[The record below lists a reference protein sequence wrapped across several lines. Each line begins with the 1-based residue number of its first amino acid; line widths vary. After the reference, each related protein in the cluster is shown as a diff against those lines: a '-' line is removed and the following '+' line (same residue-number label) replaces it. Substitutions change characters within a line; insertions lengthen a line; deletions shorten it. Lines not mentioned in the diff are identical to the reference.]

1 MADTIKTLITG
12 VDQLS
17 PTLET
22 INKNVKGFQQG
33 LEDSGLGK
41 VPLENMIS
49 ESTLAQPL
57 IDAVKAAVGFETS
70 MAGVK
75 RSVTFDTPQQF
86 QAMSRDIL
94 DLSERLP
101 ESASGLAAI
110 VTEGAKANVP
120 RAELTGFATDAV
132 KMGIAFDQTAAQ
144 SGEMMGKWRSS
155 FEMTQPQV
163 AALSEKI
170 NVLGGNN
177 LEKQIATM
185 VTAMGPLGPV
195 AGRASGEIAAMG
207 ATLAGVD
214 VPTDVAAKGI
224 KSFMQSI
231 TEGGAAKAGAF
242 EALQLDINQLTQGM
256 QQDPSGTIEKVLK
269 AISTVDPGTQ
279 SAVITQLFGEESL
292 GAITP
297 LLKNLDV
304 LRSNLAKV
312 GEGVQSAGTIEQ
324 EFQANSETTAVAL
337 KEMENRVDRL
347 SINIG
352 SMFLPAMNETMAV
365 IGPMISQVAAL
376 AAEHPGVIKGVVGA
390 AIAFGVLQVAVIAAT
405 NASRVLSSVL
415 GMSPVGIIV
424 RALALAAGLLI
435 ANWSTVAPYFQAVW
449 AAIREPVM
457 ALWDVFKRVFGW
469 SAIGLIISNWQP
481 LSAFFVGLWDGIK
494 VLAAPVFDAMKTLFS
509 WKPIDTIV
517 SSWQSLSTFFVGLW
531 DEINVLAAP
540 VFDAM
545 KTLFGWTPIG
555 MIISNWQ
562 PLSEFF
568 SALWGVI
575 QALAS
580 PMIGYFKSMF
590 DWSPMDTIS
599 SAWQPVSSFFS
610 GLWETIKAEAAPVT
624 DALASLFDV
633 SPMELISAA
642 WQPVSGFF
650 TGIWEGIKAET
661 APLMDALTG
670 LFNWSPMGSINE
682 KWAPIKTFFSGLFT
696 DIKPFIDPILSW
708 FGMGSDDKSL
718 LQKATQKLNEFA
730 EERRVDNAG
739 PGGGKGAFLTADA
752 VQVSQLKQQQI
763 NQAMGI
769 PATSQL
775 LSAPNLPAPG
785 SLLLQQG
792 AGVGSRLEGELNI
805 RFENAPPGMRTE
817 QMQTNQPG
825 LTISPSVGY
834 RTLGAGAAS

>member
-1 MADTIKTLITG
+1 MANAIRTMITG

-17 PTLET
+17 PTLAT
-22 INKNVKGFQQG
+22 VRKNVNGFREG
-33 LEDSGLGK
+33 LENADLGSADNA
-41 VPLENMIS
+41 LTE
-49 ESTLAQPL
+49 PL
-57 IDAVKAAVGFETS
+57 IKAVKAAMGFETS

-75 RSVTFDTPQQF
+75 RSVKFDTPQQF

-101 ESASGLAAI
+101 ASASGIAAI
-110 VTEGAKANVP
+110 VSEGAKANVP
-120 RAELTGFATDAV
+120 REELTGFATDAV
-132 KMGIAFDQTAAQ
+132 KMGIAFDQTAAE

-155 FEMTQPQV
+155 FELTQPQV

-224 KSFMQSI
+224 KNFMQSI

-256 QQDPSGTIEKVLK
+256 QQNPSGTIEKVLN

-292 GAITP
+292 GAIKP

-312 GEGVQSAGTIEQ
+312 GEGVQSAGTVEQ
-324 EFQANSETTAVAL
+324 EFQANSELTANAL
-337 KEMENRVDRL
+337 EQMNNRVDRL

-352 SMFLPAMNETMAV
+352 SMFLPAMNEVMAV

-390 AIAFGVLQVAVIAAT
+390 AIAFGVLQMAVLAAA
-405 NASRVLSSVL
+405 NASKVLSMVIGL
-415 GMSPVGIIV
+415 SPVGMIV
-424 RALALAAGLLI
+424 RALALAAGFLI
-435 ANWSTVAPYFQAVW
+435 ANWSTVAPYFQALW

-457 ALWDVFKRVFGW
+457 AVWGVLKTLFAW
-469 SAIGLIISNWQP
+469 SPVGMIVSNWQP

-494 VLAAPVFDAMKTLFS
+494 A
-509 WKPIDTIV
+509 
-517 SSWQSLSTFFVGLW
+517 
-531 DEINVLAAP
+531 LAAP

-568 SALWGVI
+568 SALWDVI
-575 QALAS
+575 RALAS
-580 PMIGYFKSMF
+580 PVLGYFQTLF
-590 DWSPMDTIS
+590 DWSPMEVL
-599 SAWQPVSSFFS
+599 SAVWQPVSGFFT

-624 DALASLFDV
+624 DALAALFSV
-633 SPMELISAA
+633 SPMEVLSAV

-650 TGIWEGIKAET
+650 SGLWETIKAEA
-661 APLMDALTG
+661 APFTDMLMLMFD
-670 LFNWSPMGSINE
+670 WSPLGMISE
-682 KWAPIKTFFSGLFT
+682 KWEPIKTFFSGLFS
-696 DIKPFIDPILSW
+696 DIKPFLEPIMSW
-708 FGMGSDDKSL
+708 FGGGSGDKSL
-718 LQKATQKLNEFA
+718 LQKATQKLSEFA
-730 EERRVDNAG
+730 EGQRADNAG
-739 PGGGKGAFLTADA
+739 PGGGKGAFLTADT
-752 VQVSQLKQQQI
+752 VQASQLKQQQI

-775 LSAPNLPAPG
+775 LGAPNMPAPG

-792 AGVGSRLEGELNI
+792 AGTGSRLEGELNI
-805 RFENAPPGMRTE
+805 RFENAPAGMRTQ

-834 RTLGAGAAS
+834 RTLGAGAAA

>member
-297 LLKNLDV
+297 LLKSLDV

-415 GMSPVGIIV
+415 GMSPVGIVV

-457 ALWDVFKRVFGW
+457 ALWEVFKTVFGW
-469 SAIGLIISNWQP
+469 TAIGLVVSNWQP
-481 LSAFFVGLWDGIK
+481 LSAFFGGLWDGIK
-494 VLAAPVFDAMKTLFS
+494 TLAASAFDVMKTLFS
-509 WKPIDTIV
+509 W
-517 SSWQSLSTFFVGLW
+517 S
-531 DEINVLAAP
+531 
-540 VFDAM
+540 
-545 KTLFGWTPIG
+545 PIG
-555 MIISNWQ
+555 LIISNWE
-562 PLSEFF
+562 PLSAFF

-580 PMIGYFKSMF
+580 PVIGYFQSMF
-590 DWSPMDTIS
+590 DWSPMDM
-599 SAWQPVSSFFS
+599 V
-610 GLWETIKAEAAPVT
+610 
-624 DALASLFDV
+624 
-633 SPMELISAA
+633 SAA

-670 LFNWSPMGSINE
+670 LFNWSPMDSINE

-792 AGVGSRLEGELNI
+792 AGMGSRLEGELNI

>member
-75 RSVTFDTPQQF
+75 RSVTFETPQQF

-415 GMSPVGIIV
+415 GMSPVGIVV

-457 ALWDVFKRVFGW
+457 ALWEVFKTVFGW
-469 SAIGLIISNWQP
+469 TAIGLVVSNWQP
-481 LSAFFVGLWDGIK
+481 LSAFFGGLWDGIK
-494 VLAAPVFDAMKTLFS
+494 TLAASAFDVMKTLFS
-509 WKPIDTIV
+509 W
-517 SSWQSLSTFFVGLW
+517 S
-531 DEINVLAAP
+531 
-540 VFDAM
+540 
-545 KTLFGWTPIG
+545 PIG
-555 MIISNWQ
+555 LIISNWE
-562 PLSEFF
+562 PLSAFF

-580 PMIGYFKSMF
+580 PVIGYFQSMF
-590 DWSPMDTIS
+590 DWSPMDM
-599 SAWQPVSSFFS
+599 V
-610 GLWETIKAEAAPVT
+610 
-624 DALASLFDV
+624 
-633 SPMELISAA
+633 SAA

-670 LFNWSPMGSINE
+670 LFNWSPMDSINE

-708 FGMGSDDKSL
+708 FGMGSEDKSL

-739 PGGGKGAFLTADA
+739 PGGGKGAFLTSDA
-752 VQVSQLKQQQI
+752 VQVSQLKKQQI

>member
-22 INKNVKGFQQG
+22 INKNVKGFTEG
-33 LEDSGLGK
+33 LESSGLAE
-41 VPLENMIS
+41 VPLKDMIG
-49 ESTLAQPL
+49 ESALAQPL
-57 IDAVKAAVGFETS
+57 IDAVKAAMGFETS

-405 NASRVLSSVL
+405 TASKLLSSVL
-415 GMSPVGIIV
+415 GMSPVGIVV

-457 ALWDVFKRVFGW
+457 ALWEVFKTVFGW
-469 SAIGLIISNWQP
+469 SAIGLVVSNWQP

-494 VLAAPVFDAMKTLFS
+494 MLASSAFDVMKTLFS
-509 WKPIDTIV
+509 WSP
-517 SSWQSLSTFFVGLW
+517 LGL
-531 DEINVLAAP
+531 
-540 VFDAM
+540 
-545 KTLFGWTPIG
+545 
-555 MIISNWQ
+555 IISNWE
-562 PLSEFF
+562 PLSAFF

-580 PMIGYFKSMF
+580 PVIGYFQSMF
-590 DWSPMDTIS
+590 DWSPMDM
-599 SAWQPVSSFFS
+599 V
-610 GLWETIKAEAAPVT
+610 
-624 DALASLFDV
+624 
-633 SPMELISAA
+633 SAA

-670 LFNWSPMGSINE
+670 LFNWSPMDSINE

-708 FGMGSDDKSL
+708 FGIGSDDKSL

-730 EERRVDNAG
+730 EERRMDNAG

-792 AGVGSRLEGELNI
+792 TGVGSRLEGELNI

>member
-17 PTLET
+17 PTLAT
-22 INKNVKGFQQG
+22 VSKNVKGFTEG
-33 LEDSGLGK
+33 LESSGLAE
-41 VPLENMIS
+41 VPLKEMIG

-57 IDAVKAAVGFETS
+57 IDAVKAAMGFETS

-75 RSVTFDTPQQF
+75 RSVTFETPQQF

-256 QQDPSGTIEKVLK
+256 QQNPSGTIEKVLK

-376 AAEHPGVIKGVVGA
+376 AAGHPGVIKGVVGA

-415 GMSPVGIIV
+415 GMSPVGIVV

-457 ALWDVFKRVFGW
+457 ALWEVFKTVFGW
-469 SAIGLIISNWQP
+469 SAIGLVVSNWQP
-481 LSAFFVGLWDGIK
+481 LSEFFVGLWDGIK
-494 VLAAPVFDAMKTLFS
+494 MLAASAFDVMKTLFS
-509 WKPIDTIV
+509 WSP
-517 SSWQSLSTFFVGLW
+517 LGL
-531 DEINVLAAP
+531 
-540 VFDAM
+540 
-545 KTLFGWTPIG
+545 
-555 MIISNWQ
+555 IISNWE
-562 PLSEFF
+562 PLSAFF
-568 SALWGVI
+568 SSLWGVI

-580 PMIGYFKSMF
+580 PVIGYFQSMF
-590 DWSPMDTIS
+590 DWSPMD
-599 SAWQPVSSFFS
+599 
-610 GLWETIKAEAAPVT
+610 
-624 DALASLFDV
+624 
-633 SPMELISAA
+633 MISAA

-670 LFNWSPMGSINE
+670 LFNWSPMDSINE

-792 AGVGSRLEGELNI
+792 TGVGSRLEGELNI

>member
-22 INKNVKGFQQG
+22 INKNVKGFTEG
-33 LEDSGLGK
+33 LESSGLAE
-41 VPLENMIS
+41 VPLKDMIG
-49 ESTLAQPL
+49 ESALVQPL
-57 IDAVKAAVGFETS
+57 IDAVKAAMGFETS

-75 RSVTFDTPQQF
+75 RSVTFETPQQF

-224 KSFMQSI
+224 KRFMQSI

-405 NASRVLSSVL
+405 TASKLLSSVL
-415 GMSPVGIIV
+415 GMSPVGIVV

-457 ALWDVFKRVFGW
+457 ALWEVFKTVFGW
-469 SAIGLIISNWQP
+469 SAIGLVVSNWQP

-494 VLAAPVFDAMKTLFS
+494 MLASSAFDVMKTLFS
-509 WKPIDTIV
+509 WSP
-517 SSWQSLSTFFVGLW
+517 LGL
-531 DEINVLAAP
+531 
-540 VFDAM
+540 
-545 KTLFGWTPIG
+545 
-555 MIISNWQ
+555 IISNWE
-562 PLSEFF
+562 PLSAFF

-580 PMIGYFKSMF
+580 PVIGYFQSMF
-590 DWSPMDTIS
+590 DWSPMDM
-599 SAWQPVSSFFS
+599 V
-610 GLWETIKAEAAPVT
+610 
-624 DALASLFDV
+624 
-633 SPMELISAA
+633 SAA

-670 LFNWSPMGSINE
+670 LFNWSPMDSINE

-708 FGMGSDDKSL
+708 FGIGSDDKSL

-730 EERRVDNAG
+730 EERRMDNAG

-792 AGVGSRLEGELNI
+792 TGVGSRLEGELNI

>member
-22 INKNVKGFQQG
+22 INKNVKGFTEG
-33 LEDSGLGK
+33 LESSGLAE
-41 VPLENMIS
+41 VPLKEMIG

-75 RSVTFDTPQQF
+75 RSVTFETPQQF

-415 GMSPVGIIV
+415 GMSPVGIVV

-457 ALWDVFKRVFGW
+457 ALWEVFKTVFGW
-469 SAIGLIISNWQP
+469 TAIGLVVSNWQP
-481 LSAFFVGLWDGIK
+481 LSAFFGGLWDGIK
-494 VLAAPVFDAMKTLFS
+494 TLAASAFDVMKTLFS
-509 WKPIDTIV
+509 W
-517 SSWQSLSTFFVGLW
+517 S
-531 DEINVLAAP
+531 
-540 VFDAM
+540 
-545 KTLFGWTPIG
+545 PIG
-555 MIISNWQ
+555 LIISNWE
-562 PLSEFF
+562 PLSAFF

-580 PMIGYFKSMF
+580 PVIGYFQSMF
-590 DWSPMDTIS
+590 DWSPMDM
-599 SAWQPVSSFFS
+599 V
-610 GLWETIKAEAAPVT
+610 
-624 DALASLFDV
+624 
-633 SPMELISAA
+633 SAA

-670 LFNWSPMGSINE
+670 LFNWSPMDSINE

-708 FGMGSDDKSL
+708 FGMGSEDKSL

-739 PGGGKGAFLTADA
+739 PGGGKGAFLTSDA

>member
-1 MADTIKTLITG
+1 MANTIKTLITG

-57 IDAVKAAVGFETS
+57 IDAVKAAMGFETS

-415 GMSPVGIIV
+415 GMSPVGIVV

-457 ALWDVFKRVFGW
+457 ALWEVFKTVFGW
-469 SAIGLIISNWQP
+469 TAIGLVVSNWQP
-481 LSAFFVGLWDGIK
+481 LSAFFGGLWDGIK
-494 VLAAPVFDAMKTLFS
+494 TLAASAFDVMKTLFS
-509 WKPIDTIV
+509 W
-517 SSWQSLSTFFVGLW
+517 S
-531 DEINVLAAP
+531 
-540 VFDAM
+540 
-545 KTLFGWTPIG
+545 PIG
-555 MIISNWQ
+555 LIISNWE
-562 PLSEFF
+562 PLSAFF

-580 PMIGYFKSMF
+580 PVIGYFQSMF
-590 DWSPMDTIS
+590 DWSPMDM
-599 SAWQPVSSFFS
+599 V
-610 GLWETIKAEAAPVT
+610 
-624 DALASLFDV
+624 
-633 SPMELISAA
+633 SAA

-670 LFNWSPMGSINE
+670 LFNWSPMDSINE

-792 AGVGSRLEGELNI
+792 AGMGSRLEGELNI

>member
-415 GMSPVGIIV
+415 GMSPVGIVV

-457 ALWDVFKRVFGW
+457 ALWEVFKTVFGW
-469 SAIGLIISNWQP
+469 TAIGLVVSNWQP
-481 LSAFFVGLWDGIK
+481 LSAFFGGLWDGIK
-494 VLAAPVFDAMKTLFS
+494 TLAASAFDVMKTLFS
-509 WKPIDTIV
+509 W
-517 SSWQSLSTFFVGLW
+517 S
-531 DEINVLAAP
+531 
-540 VFDAM
+540 
-545 KTLFGWTPIG
+545 PIG
-555 MIISNWQ
+555 LIISNWE
-562 PLSEFF
+562 PLSAFF

-580 PMIGYFKSMF
+580 PVIGYFQSMF
-590 DWSPMDTIS
+590 DWSPMDM
-599 SAWQPVSSFFS
+599 V
-610 GLWETIKAEAAPVT
+610 
-624 DALASLFDV
+624 
-633 SPMELISAA
+633 SAA

-650 TGIWEGIKAET
+650 TGIWEGINAET

-670 LFNWSPMGSINE
+670 LFNWSPMDSINE

-708 FGMGSDDKSL
+708 FGMGSEDKSL

-739 PGGGKGAFLTADA
+739 PGGGKGAFLTSDA

>member
-415 GMSPVGIIV
+415 GMSPVGIVV

-457 ALWDVFKRVFGW
+457 ALWEVFKTVFGW
-469 SAIGLIISNWQP
+469 TAIGLVVSNWQP
-481 LSAFFVGLWDGIK
+481 LSAFFGGLWDGIK
-494 VLAAPVFDAMKTLFS
+494 TLAASAFDVMKTLFS
-509 WKPIDTIV
+509 W
-517 SSWQSLSTFFVGLW
+517 S
-531 DEINVLAAP
+531 
-540 VFDAM
+540 
-545 KTLFGWTPIG
+545 PIG
-555 MIISNWQ
+555 LIISNWE
-562 PLSEFF
+562 PLSAFF

-580 PMIGYFKSMF
+580 PVIGYFQSMF
-590 DWSPMDTIS
+590 DWSPMDM
-599 SAWQPVSSFFS
+599 V
-610 GLWETIKAEAAPVT
+610 
-624 DALASLFDV
+624 
-633 SPMELISAA
+633 SAA

-670 LFNWSPMGSINE
+670 LFNWSPMDSINE

-708 FGMGSDDKSL
+708 FGMGSEDKSL

-739 PGGGKGAFLTADA
+739 PGGGKGAFLTSDA

>member
-1 MADTIKTLITG
+1 MANTIKTLITG

-17 PTLET
+17 PTLAT
-22 INKNVKGFQQG
+22 VNKNVKGFQQG
-33 LEDSGLGK
+33 LEDSGLGE
-41 VPLENMIS
+41 VPLKDMIS
-49 ESTLAQPL
+49 ENDLAQPL
-57 IDAVKAAVGFETS
+57 IDAVKAAMGFETS

-75 RSVTFDTPQQF
+75 RSVTFETPQQF

-101 ESASGLAAI
+101 ESATGLAAI
-110 VTEGAKANVP
+110 VSEGAKASVP

-242 EALQLDINQLTQGM
+242 EALQLDITQLTQGM

-292 GAITP
+292 GAIKP

-324 EFQANSETTAVAL
+324 EFQANSQTTAVAL

-352 SMFLPAMNETMAV
+352 SMFLPAMNEAMAV

-415 GMSPVGIIV
+415 GMSPVGMVV

-449 AAIREPVM
+449 SAIREPVM
-457 ALWDVFKRVFGW
+457 ALWEALKTVFGW
-469 SAIGLIISNWQP
+469 RAIELVVSNWQP

-494 VLAAPVFDAMKTLFS
+494 TLAASAFDVMKTLFS
-509 WKPIDTIV
+509 W
-517 SSWQSLSTFFVGLW
+517 S
-531 DEINVLAAP
+531 
-540 VFDAM
+540 
-545 KTLFGWTPIG
+545 PIG
-555 MIISNWQ
+555 LIISNWQ
-562 PLSEFF
+562 PLSAFF

-580 PMIGYFKSMF
+580 PVIGYFQSLF
-590 DWSPMDTIS
+590 DWSPMDMIS
-599 SAWQPVSSFFS
+599 S
-610 GLWETIKAEAAPVT
+610 
-624 DALASLFDV
+624 
-633 SPMELISAA
+633 A

-661 APLMDALTG
+661 APLMETLTG
-670 LFNWSPMGSINE
+670 LFNWSPMDSISE
-682 KWAPIKTFFSGLFT
+682 KWTPIKTFFSGLFT
-696 DIKPFIDPILSW
+696 DIKPFIDPILNG
-708 FGMGSDDKSL
+708 FGIGSDDKSL

-769 PATSQL
+769 PATGQL

-792 AGVGSRLEGELNI
+792 AGTGSRLEGELNI

>member
-49 ESTLAQPL
+49 ESALAQPL
-57 IDAVKAAVGFETS
+57 IDAVKAAMGFETS

-75 RSVTFDTPQQF
+75 RSVTFETPQQF

-110 VTEGAKANVP
+110 VSEGAKANVP

-269 AISTVDPGTQ
+269 AISTVDPDTQ

-415 GMSPVGIIV
+415 GMSPVGIVV

-457 ALWDVFKRVFGW
+457 ALWEVFKTVFGW
-469 SAIGLIISNWQP
+469 SAIGLVVSNWQP

-494 VLAAPVFDAMKTLFS
+494 MLASSAFDVMKTLFS
-509 WKPIDTIV
+509 WSP
-517 SSWQSLSTFFVGLW
+517 LGL
-531 DEINVLAAP
+531 
-540 VFDAM
+540 
-545 KTLFGWTPIG
+545 
-555 MIISNWQ
+555 IISNWE
-562 PLSEFF
+562 PLSAFF

-580 PMIGYFKSMF
+580 PVIGYFQSMF
-590 DWSPMDTIS
+590 DWSPMDM
-599 SAWQPVSSFFS
+599 V
-610 GLWETIKAEAAPVT
+610 
-624 DALASLFDV
+624 
-633 SPMELISAA
+633 SAA

-670 LFNWSPMGSINE
+670 LFNWSPMESINE
-682 KWAPIKTFFSGLFT
+682 KWTPIKTFFSGLFT

-708 FGMGSDDKSL
+708 FGMGSEDKSL

>member
-22 INKNVKGFQQG
+22 INKNVKGFTEG
-33 LEDSGLGK
+33 LESSGLAE
-41 VPLENMIS
+41 VPLKEMIG

-57 IDAVKAAVGFETS
+57 IDAVKAAMGFETS

-75 RSVTFDTPQQF
+75 RSVTFETPQQF

-337 KEMENRVDRL
+337 KEMGNRVDRL

-352 SMFLPAMNETMAV
+352 SMFLPAMNEAMAV

-415 GMSPVGIIV
+415 GMSPVGIVV

-457 ALWDVFKRVFGW
+457 ALWDVLKMVFGW
-469 SAIGLIISNWQP
+469 TAIGLVVSNWQPLSAFFGGLWDGIKTLAASAFDVMKTLFSWSPIGLIISNWQP
-481 LSAFFVGLWDGIK
+481 LSAFF
-494 VLAAPVFDAMKTLFS
+494 
-509 WKPIDTIV
+509 
-517 SSWQSLSTFFVGLW
+517 
-531 DEINVLAAP
+531 
-540 VFDAM
+540 
-545 KTLFGWTPIG
+545 
-555 MIISNWQ
+555 
-562 PLSEFF
+562 

-580 PMIGYFKSMF
+580 PVIGYFQSMF
-590 DWSPMDTIS
+590 DWSPMDM
-599 SAWQPVSSFFS
+599 V
-610 GLWETIKAEAAPVT
+610 
-624 DALASLFDV
+624 
-633 SPMELISAA
+633 SAA

-650 TGIWEGIKAET
+650 TGIWEGIKAQT

-670 LFNWSPMGSINE
+670 LFNWSPMDSINE

-763 NQAMGI
+763 NQALGI

-792 AGVGSRLEGELNI
+792 AGAGSRLEGELNI

>member
-17 PTLET
+17 PTLAT
-22 INKNVKGFQQG
+22 VSKNVKGFTEG
-33 LEDSGLGK
+33 LESSGLAE
-41 VPLENMIS
+41 VPLKEMIG

-57 IDAVKAAVGFETS
+57 IDAVKAAMGFETS

-75 RSVTFDTPQQF
+75 RSVTFETPQQF

-365 IGPMISQVAAL
+365 IGPMISQVVAL

-415 GMSPVGIIV
+415 GMSPVGIVV

-457 ALWDVFKRVFGW
+457 ALWEIFKTVFGW
-469 SAIGLIISNWQP
+469 SAIGLVVSNWQP

-494 VLAAPVFDAMKTLFS
+494 MLASSVFDVVKTLFS
-509 WKPIDTIV
+509 WSP
-517 SSWQSLSTFFVGLW
+517 LGL
-531 DEINVLAAP
+531 
-540 VFDAM
+540 
-545 KTLFGWTPIG
+545 
-555 MIISNWQ
+555 IISNWE
-562 PLSEFF
+562 PLSAFF

-580 PMIGYFKSMF
+580 PVIGYFQSMF
-590 DWSPMDTIS
+590 DWSPMDM
-599 SAWQPVSSFFS
+599 V
-610 GLWETIKAEAAPVT
+610 
-624 DALASLFDV
+624 
-633 SPMELISAA
+633 SAA

-670 LFNWSPMGSINE
+670 LFNWSPMDSINE

-708 FGMGSDDKSL
+708 FGMGSEDKSL

>member
-41 VPLENMIS
+41 VPLENMIN

-57 IDAVKAAVGFETS
+57 IDAVKAAMGFETS

-405 NASRVLSSVL
+405 TASKLLSSVL
-415 GMSPVGIIV
+415 GMSPVGIVV

-457 ALWDVFKRVFGW
+457 ALWEVFKTVFGW
-469 SAIGLIISNWQP
+469 SAIGLVVSNWQP

-494 VLAAPVFDAMKTLFS
+494 MLASSAFDVMKTLFS
-509 WKPIDTIV
+509 WSP
-517 SSWQSLSTFFVGLW
+517 LGL
-531 DEINVLAAP
+531 
-540 VFDAM
+540 
-545 KTLFGWTPIG
+545 
-555 MIISNWQ
+555 IISNWE
-562 PLSEFF
+562 PLSAFF

-580 PMIGYFKSMF
+580 PVIGYFQSMF
-590 DWSPMDTIS
+590 DWSPMDM
-599 SAWQPVSSFFS
+599 V
-610 GLWETIKAEAAPVT
+610 
-624 DALASLFDV
+624 
-633 SPMELISAA
+633 SAA

-670 LFNWSPMGSINE
+670 LFNWSPMDSINE

-708 FGMGSDDKSL
+708 FGIGSDDQSL

-775 LSAPNLPAPG
+775 LSAPNLPVPG

>member
-41 VPLENMIS
+41 VPLENMIN

-57 IDAVKAAVGFETS
+57 IDAVKAAMGFETS

-457 ALWDVFKRVFGW
+457 ALWEVFKTVFGW
-469 SAIGLIISNWQP
+469 TAIGLVVSNWQP
-481 LSAFFVGLWDGIK
+481 LSAFFGGLWDGIK
-494 VLAAPVFDAMKTLFS
+494 TLAASAFDVMKTLFS
-509 WKPIDTIV
+509 W
-517 SSWQSLSTFFVGLW
+517 S
-531 DEINVLAAP
+531 
-540 VFDAM
+540 
-545 KTLFGWTPIG
+545 PIG
-555 MIISNWQ
+555 LIISNWE
-562 PLSEFF
+562 PLSAFF

-580 PMIGYFKSMF
+580 PVIGYFQSMF
-590 DWSPMDTIS
+590 DWSPMDM
-599 SAWQPVSSFFS
+599 V
-610 GLWETIKAEAAPVT
+610 
-624 DALASLFDV
+624 
-633 SPMELISAA
+633 SAA

-670 LFNWSPMGSINE
+670 LFNWSPMDSINE
-682 KWAPIKTFFSGLFT
+682 KWAPIKTFFSVLFT

-708 FGMGSDDKSL
+708 FGMGSEDKSL

-739 PGGGKGAFLTADA
+739 PGGGKGAFLTSDA

-792 AGVGSRLEGELNI
+792 AGMGSRLEGELNI

>member
-41 VPLENMIS
+41 VPLENMIN

-57 IDAVKAAVGFETS
+57 IDAVKAAMGFETS

-304 LRSNLAKV
+304 LRSNLVKV

-415 GMSPVGIIV
+415 GMSPVGIVV

-457 ALWDVFKRVFGW
+457 ALWEVFKTVFGW
-469 SAIGLIISNWQP
+469 TAIGLVVSNWQP
-481 LSAFFVGLWDGIK
+481 LSAFFGGLWDGIK
-494 VLAAPVFDAMKTLFS
+494 TLAASAFDVMKTLFS
-509 WKPIDTIV
+509 W
-517 SSWQSLSTFFVGLW
+517 S
-531 DEINVLAAP
+531 
-540 VFDAM
+540 
-545 KTLFGWTPIG
+545 PIG
-555 MIISNWQ
+555 LIISNWE
-562 PLSEFF
+562 PLSAFF

-580 PMIGYFKSMF
+580 PVIGYFQSMF
-590 DWSPMDTIS
+590 DWSPMDM
-599 SAWQPVSSFFS
+599 V
-610 GLWETIKAEAAPVT
+610 
-624 DALASLFDV
+624 
-633 SPMELISAA
+633 SAA

-670 LFNWSPMGSINE
+670 LFNWSPMDSINE

-696 DIKPFIDPILSW
+696 DIKPFIDPILNW
-708 FGMGSDDKSL
+708 FGIGSDDKSL
-718 LQKATQKLNEFA
+718 LQKATKKLNEFA

-792 AGVGSRLEGELNI
+792 AGMGSRLEGELNI

>member
-17 PTLET
+17 PTLAT
-22 INKNVKGFQQG
+22 VSKNVKGFTEG
-33 LEDSGLGK
+33 LESSGLAE
-41 VPLENMIS
+41 VPLKEMIG

-57 IDAVKAAVGFETS
+57 IDAVKAAMGFETS

-75 RSVTFDTPQQF
+75 RSVTFETPQQF

-120 RAELTGFATDAV
+120 RAELTGFAADAV

-324 EFQANSETTAVAL
+324 EFQANSETTAIAL

-405 NASRVLSSVL
+405 TASKLLSSVL
-415 GMSPVGIIV
+415 GMSPVGIVV

-457 ALWDVFKRVFGW
+457 ALWDVLKMVFGW
-469 SAIGLIISNWQP
+469 TAIGLVVSNWQP
-481 LSAFFVGLWDGIK
+481 LSAFFGGLWDGIK
-494 VLAAPVFDAMKTLFS
+494 TLAASAFDVMKTLFS
-509 WKPIDTIV
+509 WSP
-517 SSWQSLSTFFVGLW
+517 LGL
-531 DEINVLAAP
+531 
-540 VFDAM
+540 
-545 KTLFGWTPIG
+545 
-555 MIISNWQ
+555 IISNWE
-562 PLSEFF
+562 PLSAFF

-580 PMIGYFKSMF
+580 PVIGYFQSMF
-590 DWSPMDTIS
+590 DWSPMDM
-599 SAWQPVSSFFS
+599 V
-610 GLWETIKAEAAPVT
+610 
-624 DALASLFDV
+624 
-633 SPMELISAA
+633 SAA

-670 LFNWSPMGSINE
+670 LFNWSPMDSINE

-708 FGMGSDDKSL
+708 FGMGSEDKSL

>member
-22 INKNVKGFQQG
+22 INKNVKGFTEG
-33 LEDSGLGK
+33 LESSGLAE
-41 VPLENMIS
+41 VPLKEMIG

-57 IDAVKAAVGFETS
+57 IDAVKAAMGFETS

-75 RSVTFDTPQQF
+75 RSVTFETPQQF

-269 AISTVDPGTQ
+269 SISTVDPGTQ

-405 NASRVLSSVL
+405 TASKLLSSVL
-415 GMSPVGIIV
+415 GMSPVGIVV

-457 ALWDVFKRVFGW
+457 ALWEVFKTVFGW
-469 SAIGLIISNWQP
+469 SAIGLVVSNWQP

-494 VLAAPVFDAMKTLFS
+494 MLASSAFDVMKTLFS
-509 WKPIDTIV
+509 WSP
-517 SSWQSLSTFFVGLW
+517 LGL
-531 DEINVLAAP
+531 
-540 VFDAM
+540 
-545 KTLFGWTPIG
+545 
-555 MIISNWQ
+555 IISNWE
-562 PLSEFF
+562 PLSAFF

-580 PMIGYFKSMF
+580 PVIGYFQSMF
-590 DWSPMDTIS
+590 DWSPMDM
-599 SAWQPVSSFFS
+599 V
-610 GLWETIKAEAAPVT
+610 
-624 DALASLFDV
+624 
-633 SPMELISAA
+633 SAA

-670 LFNWSPMGSINE
+670 LFNWSPMESINE
-682 KWAPIKTFFSGLFT
+682 KWTPIKTFFSGLFT

-708 FGMGSDDKSL
+708 FGIGSDDKSL

-792 AGVGSRLEGELNI
+792 TGVGSRLEGELNI

>member
-415 GMSPVGIIV
+415 GMSPVGIVV

-457 ALWDVFKRVFGW
+457 ALWEVFKTVFGW
-469 SAIGLIISNWQP
+469 TAIGLVVSNWQP
-481 LSAFFVGLWDGIK
+481 LSAFFGGLWDGIK
-494 VLAAPVFDAMKTLFS
+494 TLAASAFDVMKTLFS
-509 WKPIDTIV
+509 W
-517 SSWQSLSTFFVGLW
+517 S
-531 DEINVLAAP
+531 
-540 VFDAM
+540 
-545 KTLFGWTPIG
+545 PIG
-555 MIISNWQ
+555 LIISNWE
-562 PLSEFF
+562 PLSAFF

-580 PMIGYFKSMF
+580 PVIGYFQSMF
-590 DWSPMDTIS
+590 DWSPMDM
-599 SAWQPVSSFFS
+599 V
-610 GLWETIKAEAAPVT
+610 
-624 DALASLFDV
+624 
-633 SPMELISAA
+633 SAA

-670 LFNWSPMGSINE
+670 LFNWSPMDSINE

-792 AGVGSRLEGELNI
+792 AGMGSRLEGELNI

>member
-22 INKNVKGFQQG
+22 INKNVKGFTEG
-33 LEDSGLGK
+33 LESSGLAE
-41 VPLENMIS
+41 VPLKDMIG
-49 ESTLAQPL
+49 ESALAQPL
-57 IDAVKAAVGFETS
+57 IDAVKAAMGFETS

-75 RSVTFDTPQQF
+75 RSVTFETPQQF

-405 NASRVLSSVL
+405 TASKLLSSVL
-415 GMSPVGIIV
+415 GMSPVGIVV

-457 ALWDVFKRVFGW
+457 ALWEVFKTVFGW
-469 SAIGLIISNWQP
+469 SAIGLVVSNWQP

-494 VLAAPVFDAMKTLFS
+494 MLASSAFDVMKTLFS
-509 WKPIDTIV
+509 WSP
-517 SSWQSLSTFFVGLW
+517 LGL
-531 DEINVLAAP
+531 
-540 VFDAM
+540 
-545 KTLFGWTPIG
+545 
-555 MIISNWQ
+555 IISNWE
-562 PLSEFF
+562 PLSAFF

-580 PMIGYFKSMF
+580 PVIGYFQSMF
-590 DWSPMDTIS
+590 DWSPMDM
-599 SAWQPVSSFFS
+599 V
-610 GLWETIKAEAAPVT
+610 
-624 DALASLFDV
+624 
-633 SPMELISAA
+633 SAA

-670 LFNWSPMGSINE
+670 LFNWSPMDSINE
-682 KWAPIKTFFSGLFT
+682 KWAPIKTFFLGLFT

-708 FGMGSDDKSL
+708 FGIGSDDQSL

-792 AGVGSRLEGELNI
+792 TGVGSRLEGELNI

>member
-1 MADTIKTLITG
+1 MANAIRTMITG

-17 PTLET
+17 PTLAT
-22 INKNVKGFQQG
+22 VRKNVNGFREG
-33 LEDSGLGK
+33 LENADLGSADNA
-41 VPLENMIS
+41 LTE
-49 ESTLAQPL
+49 PL
-57 IDAVKAAVGFETS
+57 IKAVKAAMGFETS

-75 RSVTFDTPQQF
+75 RSVKFDTPQQF

-101 ESASGLAAI
+101 ASASGIAAI
-110 VTEGAKANVP
+110 VSEGAKANVP
-120 RAELTGFATDAV
+120 REELTGFATDAV
-132 KMGIAFDQTAAQ
+132 KMGIAFDQTAAE

-155 FEMTQPQV
+155 FELTQPQV

-170 NVLGGNN
+170 NVLGNNN

-224 KSFMQSI
+224 KNFMQSI

-242 EALQLDINQLTQGM
+242 QALQLDINQLTQGM
-256 QQDPSGTIEKVLK
+256 QQNPSGTIEKVLN

-312 GEGVQSAGTIEQ
+312 GEGVQSAGTVEQ
-324 EFQANSETTAVAL
+324 EFQANSELTANAL
-337 KEMENRVDRL
+337 EQMNNRVDRL

-352 SMFLPAMNETMAV
+352 SMFLPAMNEVMAV

-390 AIAFGVLQVAVIAAT
+390 AIAFGVLQMAVLAAA
-405 NASRVLSSVL
+405 NASKVLSMVIGL
-415 GMSPVGIIV
+415 SPVGMIV
-424 RALALAAGLLI
+424 RALALAAGFLI
-435 ANWSTVAPYFQAVW
+435 ANWSTVAPYFQALW

-457 ALWDVFKRVFGW
+457 AVWGVLKTLFAW
-469 SAIGLIISNWQP
+469 SPVGMIVSNWQP

-494 VLAAPVFDAMKTLFS
+494 A
-509 WKPIDTIV
+509 
-517 SSWQSLSTFFVGLW
+517 
-531 DEINVLAAP
+531 LAAP

-568 SALWGVI
+568 SALWDVI
-575 QALAS
+575 RALAS
-580 PMIGYFKSMF
+580 PVLGYFQTLF
-590 DWSPMDTIS
+590 DWSPMDLIS
-599 SAWQPVSSFFS
+599 AVWQPVSGFFT

-624 DALASLFDV
+624 DALAALFSV
-633 SPMELISAA
+633 SPMEVLSAV

-650 TGIWEGIKAET
+650 SGLWETIKAEA
-661 APLMDALTG
+661 APFTDMLMLMFD
-670 LFNWSPMGSINE
+670 WSPLGMISE
-682 KWAPIKTFFSGLFT
+682 KWEPIKTFFSGLFS
-696 DIKPFIDPILSW
+696 DIKPFLEPIMSW
-708 FGMGSDDKSL
+708 FGGGSGDQSL
-718 LQKATQKLNEFA
+718 LQKATQKLSEFA
-730 EERRVDNAG
+730 EGQRADNAG
-739 PGGGKGAFLTADA
+739 PGGGKGAFLTADT
-752 VQVSQLKQQQI
+752 VQASQLKQQQI

-775 LSAPNLPAPG
+775 LGAPNMPAPG

-792 AGVGSRLEGELNI
+792 AGTGSRLEGELNI
-805 RFENAPPGMRTE
+805 RFENAPAGMRTQ

-834 RTLGAGAAS
+834 RTLGAGAAA

>member
-22 INKNVKGFQQG
+22 INKNVKGFTEG
-33 LEDSGLGK
+33 LESSGLAE
-41 VPLENMIS
+41 VPLKDMIG
-49 ESTLAQPL
+49 ESALAQPL
-57 IDAVKAAVGFETS
+57 IDAVKAAMGFETS

-75 RSVTFDTPQQF
+75 RSVTFETPQQF

-224 KSFMQSI
+224 KRFMQSI

-405 NASRVLSSVL
+405 TASKLLSSVL
-415 GMSPVGIIV
+415 GMSPVGIVV

-457 ALWDVFKRVFGW
+457 ALWEVFKTVFGW
-469 SAIGLIISNWQP
+469 SAIGLVVSNWQP

-494 VLAAPVFDAMKTLFS
+494 MLASSAFDVMKTLFS
-509 WKPIDTIV
+509 WSP
-517 SSWQSLSTFFVGLW
+517 LGL
-531 DEINVLAAP
+531 
-540 VFDAM
+540 
-545 KTLFGWTPIG
+545 
-555 MIISNWQ
+555 IISNWE
-562 PLSEFF
+562 PLSAFF

-580 PMIGYFKSMF
+580 PVIGYFQSMF
-590 DWSPMDTIS
+590 DWSPMDM
-599 SAWQPVSSFFS
+599 V
-610 GLWETIKAEAAPVT
+610 
-624 DALASLFDV
+624 
-633 SPMELISAA
+633 SAA

-670 LFNWSPMGSINE
+670 LFNWSPMESINE
-682 KWAPIKTFFSGLFT
+682 KWTPIKTFFSGLFT

-708 FGMGSDDKSL
+708 FGIGSDDKSL

-792 AGVGSRLEGELNI
+792 TGVGSRLEGELNI

>member
-49 ESTLAQPL
+49 ESALAQPL
-57 IDAVKAAVGFETS
+57 IDAVKAAMGFETS

-75 RSVTFDTPQQF
+75 RSVTFETPQQF

-110 VTEGAKANVP
+110 VSEGAKANVP

-269 AISTVDPGTQ
+269 AISTVDPDTQ

-415 GMSPVGIIV
+415 GMSPVGIVV

-457 ALWDVFKRVFGW
+457 ALWEVFKTVFGW
-469 SAIGLIISNWQP
+469 SAIGLVVSNWQP

-494 VLAAPVFDAMKTLFS
+494 MLASSAFDVMKTLFS
-509 WKPIDTIV
+509 WSP
-517 SSWQSLSTFFVGLW
+517 LGL
-531 DEINVLAAP
+531 
-540 VFDAM
+540 
-545 KTLFGWTPIG
+545 
-555 MIISNWQ
+555 IISNWE
-562 PLSEFF
+562 PLSAFF

-580 PMIGYFKSMF
+580 PVIGYFQSMF
-590 DWSPMDTIS
+590 DWSPMDM
-599 SAWQPVSSFFS
+599 V
-610 GLWETIKAEAAPVT
+610 
-624 DALASLFDV
+624 
-633 SPMELISAA
+633 SAA

-670 LFNWSPMGSINE
+670 LFNWSPMDSINE

-708 FGMGSDDKSL
+708 FGIGSDDKSL

-792 AGVGSRLEGELNI
+792 TGVGSRLEGELNI

>member
-22 INKNVKGFQQG
+22 INKNVKGFTEG
-33 LEDSGLGK
+33 LESSGLAE
-41 VPLENMIS
+41 VPLKDMIGENA
-49 ESTLAQPL
+49 LAQPL
-57 IDAVKAAVGFETS
+57 IDAVKAAMGFETS

-75 RSVTFDTPQQF
+75 RSVTFETPQQF

-405 NASRVLSSVL
+405 TASKLLSSVL
-415 GMSPVGIIV
+415 GMSPVGIVV

-457 ALWDVFKRVFGW
+457 ALWEVFKTVFGW
-469 SAIGLIISNWQP
+469 SAIGLVVSNWQP

-494 VLAAPVFDAMKTLFS
+494 MLASSAFDVMKTLFS
-509 WKPIDTIV
+509 WSP
-517 SSWQSLSTFFVGLW
+517 LGL
-531 DEINVLAAP
+531 
-540 VFDAM
+540 
-545 KTLFGWTPIG
+545 
-555 MIISNWQ
+555 IISNWE
-562 PLSEFF
+562 PLSAFF

-580 PMIGYFKSMF
+580 PVIGYFQSMF
-590 DWSPMDTIS
+590 DWSPMDM
-599 SAWQPVSSFFS
+599 V
-610 GLWETIKAEAAPVT
+610 
-624 DALASLFDV
+624 
-633 SPMELISAA
+633 SAA

-670 LFNWSPMGSINE
+670 LFNWSPMESINE
-682 KWAPIKTFFSGLFT
+682 KWTPIKTFFSGLFT

-708 FGMGSDDKSL
+708 FGMGSEDKSL

-792 AGVGSRLEGELNI
+792 TGVGSRLEGELNI

>member
-457 ALWDVFKRVFGW
+457 ALWEVFKTVFGW
-469 SAIGLIISNWQP
+469 TAIGLVVSNWQP
-481 LSAFFVGLWDGIK
+481 LSAFFGGLWDGIK
-494 VLAAPVFDAMKTLFS
+494 TLAASAFDVMKTLFS
-509 WKPIDTIV
+509 W
-517 SSWQSLSTFFVGLW
+517 S
-531 DEINVLAAP
+531 
-540 VFDAM
+540 
-545 KTLFGWTPIG
+545 PIG
-555 MIISNWQ
+555 LIISNWE
-562 PLSEFF
+562 PLSAFF

-580 PMIGYFKSMF
+580 PVIGYFQSMF
-590 DWSPMDTIS
+590 DWSPMDM
-599 SAWQPVSSFFS
+599 V
-610 GLWETIKAEAAPVT
+610 
-624 DALASLFDV
+624 
-633 SPMELISAA
+633 SAA

-670 LFNWSPMGSINE
+670 LFNWSPMDSINE

-708 FGMGSDDKSL
+708 FGMGSEDKSL

-739 PGGGKGAFLTADA
+739 PGGGKGAFLTSDA

>member
-75 RSVTFDTPQQF
+75 RSVTFETPQQF

-415 GMSPVGIIV
+415 GMSPVGIVV

-457 ALWDVFKRVFGW
+457 ALWEVFKTVFGW
-469 SAIGLIISNWQP
+469 SAIGLVVSNWQP

-494 VLAAPVFDAMKTLFS
+494 MLASSAFDVMKTLFS
-509 WKPIDTIV
+509 WSP
-517 SSWQSLSTFFVGLW
+517 LGL
-531 DEINVLAAP
+531 
-540 VFDAM
+540 
-545 KTLFGWTPIG
+545 
-555 MIISNWQ
+555 IISNWE
-562 PLSEFF
+562 PLSAFF

-580 PMIGYFKSMF
+580 PVIGYFQSMF
-590 DWSPMDTIS
+590 DWSPMDM
-599 SAWQPVSSFFS
+599 V
-610 GLWETIKAEAAPVT
+610 
-624 DALASLFDV
+624 
-633 SPMELISAA
+633 SAA

-670 LFNWSPMGSINE
+670 LFNWSPMESINE
-682 KWAPIKTFFSGLFT
+682 KWTPIKTFFSGLFT

-708 FGMGSDDKSL
+708 FGMGSEDKSL

-792 AGVGSRLEGELNI
+792 TGVGSRLEGELNI

>member
-17 PTLET
+17 PTLATVSE
-22 INKNVKGFQQG
+22 NVKGFTEG
-33 LEDSGLGK
+33 LESSGLAE
-41 VPLENMIS
+41 VPLKEMIG

-57 IDAVKAAVGFETS
+57 IDAVKAAMGFETS

-75 RSVTFDTPQQF
+75 RSVTFETPQQF

-120 RAELTGFATDAV
+120 RAELTGFAADAV

-415 GMSPVGIIV
+415 GMSPVGIVV

-457 ALWDVFKRVFGW
+457 ALWEVFKTVFGW
-469 SAIGLIISNWQP
+469 SAIGLVVSNWQP

-494 VLAAPVFDAMKTLFS
+494 MLASSAFDVMKTLFS
-509 WKPIDTIV
+509 WSP
-517 SSWQSLSTFFVGLW
+517 LGL
-531 DEINVLAAP
+531 
-540 VFDAM
+540 
-545 KTLFGWTPIG
+545 
-555 MIISNWQ
+555 IISNWE
-562 PLSEFF
+562 PLSAFF

-580 PMIGYFKSMF
+580 PVIGYFQSMF
-590 DWSPMDTIS
+590 DWSPMDM
-599 SAWQPVSSFFS
+599 V
-610 GLWETIKAEAAPVT
+610 
-624 DALASLFDV
+624 
-633 SPMELISAA
+633 SAA

-670 LFNWSPMGSINE
+670 LFNWSPMESINE
-682 KWAPIKTFFSGLFT
+682 KWTPIKTFFSGLFT

-708 FGMGSDDKSL
+708 FGIGSDDQSL

-792 AGVGSRLEGELNI
+792 TGVGSRLEGELNI

>member
-22 INKNVKGFQQG
+22 INKNVKGFTEG
-33 LEDSGLGK
+33 LESSGLAE
-41 VPLENMIS
+41 VPLKDMIG
-49 ESTLAQPL
+49 ESALAQPL
-57 IDAVKAAVGFETS
+57 IDAVKAAMGFETS

-494 VLAAPVFDAMKTLFS
+494 VLAAPVFDAMKTLF
-509 WKPIDTIV
+509 
-517 SSWQSLSTFFVGLW
+517 
-531 DEINVLAAP
+531 
-540 VFDAM
+540 
-545 KTLFGWTPIG
+545 GWTPIG

-580 PMIGYFKSMF
+580 PMISYFKSMF
-590 DWSPMDTIS
+590 DCSPMDTIS

-670 LFNWSPMGSINE
+670 LFNWSPMDSINE

-708 FGMGSDDKSL
+708 FGMGSEDKSL

-739 PGGGKGAFLTADA
+739 PGGGKGAFLTSDA

>member
-75 RSVTFDTPQQF
+75 RSVTFETPQQF

-415 GMSPVGIIV
+415 GMSPVGIVV

-457 ALWDVFKRVFGW
+457 ALWEVFKTVFGW
-469 SAIGLIISNWQP
+469 TAIGLVVSNWQP
-481 LSAFFVGLWDGIK
+481 LSAFFGGLWDGIK
-494 VLAAPVFDAMKTLFS
+494 TLAASAFDVMKTLFS
-509 WKPIDTIV
+509 W
-517 SSWQSLSTFFVGLW
+517 S
-531 DEINVLAAP
+531 
-540 VFDAM
+540 
-545 KTLFGWTPIG
+545 PIG
-555 MIISNWQ
+555 LIISNWE
-562 PLSEFF
+562 PLSAFF

-580 PMIGYFKSMF
+580 PVIGYFQSMF
-590 DWSPMDTIS
+590 DWSPMDM
-599 SAWQPVSSFFS
+599 V
-610 GLWETIKAEAAPVT
+610 
-624 DALASLFDV
+624 
-633 SPMELISAA
+633 SAA

-670 LFNWSPMGSINE
+670 LFNWSPMDSINE

-792 AGVGSRLEGELNI
+792 AGMGSRLEGELNI